1 MRTAPPPT
9 SITTRRSTHYGVYHL
24 LTFVALTRFQFA
36 GWRGKLY
43 LAPRLQ
49 RAFEGEKHGR
59 LRQHH
64 LRNKRKTGLRDDKQ
78 AGPSQCH
85 RPEYEPRVTRCFRG
99 VQV

>member
-24 LTFVALTRFQFA
+24 LTFVVLMRALTRFQFA

-64 LRNKRKTGLRDDKQ
+64 LRNKRKTGLRDDN
-78 AGPSQCH
+78 
-85 RPEYEPRVTRCFRG
+85 RPDRRNAIDPNTSRELRD
-99 VQV
+99 